1 MDYLGGTVRNR
12 PSLVRIAVVALS
24 VASTTSCSGT
34 KNYEQAYFSKHGSGY
49 LVELKGKRH
58 LLAHDPVSA
67 ILGNTSEET
76 YEIEIPRIDGT
87 IDGSEIR
94 VERGSYKY
102 SGSIVISQNRMT
114 VNLARPNTD
123 AKRLDPLSW
132 NGRYRLNPKVPP
144 SSQEIASMRTKLLS
158 SDRGKA
164 IMAARELMGM
174 GRDGRRT
181 VYEAVLSNPGVANN
195 ISDWLSGI
203 HIAQREKVERW
214 VEDVPDLERL
224 AQSGDEEIMFIGM
237 GLLTCTDEGRR
248 KLEEIR
254 RKDPSKQAII
264 DGYLNR

>member
-1 MDYLGGTVRNR
+1 VRNR
-12 PSLVRIAVVALS
+12 TSSVCIAVVALS
-24 VASTTSCSGT
+24 VVSTASCSGA

-49 LVELKGKRH
+49 LVELKGKRY

-67 ILGNTSEET
+67 ILGKTSEET

-94 VERGSYKY
+94 VEPGSHKFN
-102 SGSIVISQNRMT
+102 GSILIYQNRMT
-114 VNLARPNTD
+114 VNLALPNTD
-123 AKRLDPLSW
+123 AKRPDPLSW
-132 NGRYRLNPKVPP
+132 NGRYRLSPKVPP

-158 SDRGKA
+158 SDRGNA
-164 IMAARELMGM
+164 ITAARELMGM

-181 VYEAVLSNPGVANN
+181 VYEAVLSNPGVADN

-203 HIAQREKVERW
+203 HIAQRGKVERW

-237 GLLTCTDEGRR
+237 GLLACTDEGRR
-248 KLEEIR
+248 KLEEIG
-254 RKDPSKQAII
+254 RKDRSKQGIV

>member
-1 MDYLGGTVRNR
+1 MEDLGGTVRNR

-49 LVELKGKRH
+49 LVELKGKRY

-67 ILGNTSEET
+67 ILGKTSEET

-132 NGRYRLNPKVPP
+132 NGRYRLSPKVPP

-203 HIAQREKVERW
+203 HMPNE
-214 VEDVPDLERL
+214 
-224 AQSGDEEIMFIGM
+224 
-237 GLLTCTDEGRR
+237 R
-248 KLEEIR
+248 KLKDGWKMCRTWRDWR
-254 RKDPSKQAII
+254 RVVMKKSCSL
-264 DGYLNR
+264 GWVC

>member
-1 MDYLGGTVRNR
+1 
-12 PSLVRIAVVALS
+12 
-24 VASTTSCSGT
+24 
-34 KNYEQAYFSKHGSGY
+34 
-49 LVELKGKRH
+49 
-58 LLAHDPVSA
+58 
-67 ILGNTSEET
+67 
-76 YEIEIPRIDGT
+76 
-87 IDGSEIR
+87 
-94 VERGSYKY
+94 
-102 SGSIVISQNRMT
+102 
-114 VNLARPNTD
+114 
-123 AKRLDPLSW
+123 
-132 NGRYRLNPKVPP
+132 
-144 SSQEIASMRTKLLS
+144 MRTKLLS

-181 VYEAVLSNPGVANN
+181 VYEAVLSNAGVANN

-248 KLEEIR
+248 RLEEIR